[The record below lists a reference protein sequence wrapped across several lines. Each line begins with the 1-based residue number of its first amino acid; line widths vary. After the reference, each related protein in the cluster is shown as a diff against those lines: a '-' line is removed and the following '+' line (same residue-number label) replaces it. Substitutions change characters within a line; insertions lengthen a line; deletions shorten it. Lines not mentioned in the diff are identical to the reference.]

1 MVWSMVINWSYRKP
15 YHRKKLVHI
24 HWMQMYEYKYDFD
37 PLGTQSGRVSIY
49 SRNVWNADT

>member
-24 HWMQMYEYKYDFD
+24 HWMQMYEYKYDFY